1 MIVLTSAQLRRTMP
15 AATPERIDR
24 YLPHLLVGMAGRAI
38 ITPLRIAHFLAQLG
52 HESGQF
58 RYVEELASGAAYEGR
73 TDLGNT
79 QPGDGVR
86 FKGRGLI
93 QLTGRANYAAYGTA
107 IHRDLLADPTPVA
120 TDPAL
125 AVDAACWF
133 WNSRGLNAPA
143 DADDLERITRR
154 VNGGLNGLAD
164 RRAILARAKVALGI
178 EAA

>member
-1 MIVLTSAQLRRTMP
+1 MFILTADHLRRILP
-15 AATPERIDR
+15 NATPDRIDR
-24 YLPHLLVGMAGRAI
+24 YLPHLLTAMPGRAI

-52 HESGQF
+52 HESAQL
-58 RYVEELASGAAYEGR
+58 RYVEELASGARYEGR

-93 QLTGRANYAAYGTA
+93 QLTGRANYAAYGAA

-125 AVDAACWF
+125 AVDVACWF

-143 DADDLERITRR
+143 DADDLERVTRR
-154 VNGGLNGLAD
+154 VNGGLNGLVD
-164 RRAILARAKVALGI
+164 RREILARAKVALGI
-178 EAA
+178 EAP